1 MNYAK
6 LKGAEQQRKCDE
18 PNMIKTWWHGS
29 VLDISDNRAD

>member
-1 MNYAK
+1 MQSSKAQNN
-6 LKGAEQQRKCDE
+6 KGNATE